1 MSSELYYA
9 SAPRGLKPG
18 SRGFCTVARTD
29 GMTAAVVE
37 RLESLSSYQ
46 PVFAGGSA
54 TADLNPVGFSHWR
67 IPVGTR
73 SRSVLSRVA
82 FVPADYT
89 GRPGKF
95 AYHLV
100 LDPAEQHPAGPA
112 WMMMQP
118 DVMRVEWGENPKLLP
133 PRAMKKNDAQPDAIE
148 VPDWS
153 RQLAESYANDAARP
167 AYVIYDAGAEMLYG
181 MNAAIGLLPP
191 VVRWQVTFNTHFTEL
206 PAGLTCAWRCV
217 VAGMPAGDAAAQSKT
232 KALVINL
239 SQDPD
244 AGAES

>member
-37 RLESLSSYQ
+37 RLESLSSYL
-46 PVFAGGSA
+46 PVHASGSA
-54 TADLNPVGFSHWR
+54 ASGLNPVGFAHWR

-112 WMMMQP
+112 WMMMQA
-118 DVMRVEWGENPKLLP
+118 DVMRVEWNENPKLLP
-133 PRAMKKNDAQPDAIE
+133 PRTLKKRDAQPGAIE
-148 VPDWS
+148 APDWS
-153 RQLAESYANDAARP
+153 RQLADSFANDAARP
-167 AYVIYDAGAEMLYG
+167 AYVIYDAGAEMLSG
-181 MNAAIGLLPP
+181 VHAAIGLLAPAA
-191 VVRWQVTFNTHFTEL
+191 RWQVTFNTHFTEL

-217 VAGMPAGDAAAQSKT
+217 VAGTPAAHAAAQSKA

-244 AGAES
+244 AGPES